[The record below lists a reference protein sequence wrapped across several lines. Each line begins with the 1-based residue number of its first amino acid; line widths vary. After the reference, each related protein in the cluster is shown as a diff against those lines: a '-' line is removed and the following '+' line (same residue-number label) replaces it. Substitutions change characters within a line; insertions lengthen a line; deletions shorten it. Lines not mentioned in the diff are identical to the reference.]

1 MINQTVEDV
10 EKQFLRR
17 RINDIEKEVR
27 TAISGRPCQYCNE
40 PVSLCKSHSVPRSF
54 LANISENGHVRTFN
68 SMTEVIG
75 IDTEDGV
82 GKAGTFKM
90 ICGKCDGTIF
100 HTYEN
105 EENYDRSPPS
115 QRILAEIAMKNYL
128 KLIYKRLLE
137 QERQKR
143 IKQHGYL
150 YYMEEVHD
158 FDIYSYDLQWYTSH
172 FEITKARAKE
182 EQEGTANYEI
192 VYYKKLDYIISLASQ
207 TDIVL
212 QFDFKGNVVCDVYCG
227 DTSYEI
233 WELHLCVF
241 PFKDSSIVL
250 LFIDK
255 EGINQYQTFI
265 NQFNTYSDSDKLAII
280 NYLLF
285 LYSENIFLSKDIP
298 DDIIHS
304 SELQRV
310 AGIGVYDILQ
320 ISSLNRLK
328 KHSEIIRDN
337 RVKYNLKKFNE
348 IPNLLSEKY
357 KIKEKN

>member
-1 MINQTVEDV
+1 M
-10 EKQFLRR
+10 K
-17 RINDIEKEVR
+17 KE
-27 TAISGRPCQYCNE
+27 Q
-40 PVSLCKSHSVPRSF
+40 
-54 LANISENGHVRTFN
+54 
-68 SMTEVIG
+68 
-75 IDTEDGV
+75 
-82 GKAGTFKM
+82 
-90 ICGKCDGTIF
+90 
-100 HTYEN
+100 
-105 EENYDRSPPS
+105 SP
-115 QRILAEIAMKNYL
+115 
-128 KLIYKRLLE
+128 
-137 QERQKR
+137 
-143 IKQHGYL
+143 
-150 YYMEEVHD
+150 
-158 FDIYSYDLQWYTSH
+158 SH

-192 VYYKKLDYIISLASQ
+192 VYYKKLDYIIPLASQ

-337 RVKYNLKKFNE
+337 RVKYNLKKFNA